1 MINFRILAN
10 LFLEKLL
17 LSCFAAKFLLG
28 IVFFLLK
35 ILFLLHLK
43 TRPSKTQLFAI
54 MKNYSIRPKW
64 RANDSKM
71 PKIQMPKS
79 TYHSGTHNYKIFL
92 QTLRSKVL
100 RLSCKCENTPTYF
113 ALGTTINNKNY
124 LFSLFCFAWIWRYK
138 NENSILRMFALIC
151 TDIVFTSIVL
161 HESHA
166 FLNGSFLAF
175 SFYIFVFS
183 KQSTVNVFIT
193 NFCQWLDS
201 NFGPQNA

>member
-1 MINFRILAN
+1 MFCGKNFTRN
-10 LFLEKLL
+10 
-17 LSCFAAKFLLG
+17 C
-28 IVFFLLK
+28 FLLK

-124 LFSLFCFAWIWRYK
+124 LFSLFCLAWIWRYK

>member
-1 MINFRILAN
+1 MRQ
-10 LFLEKLL
+10 
-17 LSCFAAKFLLG
+17 KFYSEL
-28 IVFFLLK
+28 FFLLK

-124 LFSLFCFAWIWRYK
+124 LFSLFCLAWIWRYK
-138 NENSILRMFALIC
+138 NENSILMNVCFDLYWHRVYFDGSTWKPCIFKWAIPGL
-151 TDIVFTSIVL
+151 F
-161 HESHA
+161 
-166 FLNGSFLAF
+166 FLYFRLF
-175 SFYIFVFS
+175 
-183 KQSTVNVFIT
+183 KTVNSKCVYYKFLPMAGFKLRTSKRIKT
-193 NFCQWLDS
+193 LF
-201 NFGPQNA
+201 F